1 MIYFRAIKTNLSYV
15 LMLCT
20 QLALFATNLSDQSLS
35 DQSVTYSTT
44 LAENNAQN
52 NSDVIRTESGNI
64 GDSNSK

>member
-1 MIYFRAIKTNLSYV
+1 
-15 LMLCT
+15 MLCT
-20 QLALFATNLSDQSLS
+20 QLALFATSLSDQSLS